1 MSTPQTTTTPSTETF
16 ADLLVEFEGATLPRR
31 APRITHI
38 PTGEVLVDYSG
49 TGWFGVAA
57 QDQRG
62 RLRLWVRRERGD
74 LLGHSVIIDPSRGT
88 ITRDYGKG
96 RIAIQRPAC
105 LSDAG
110 QAEFDPGI
118 SVWSGAAA

>member
-1 MSTPQTTTTPSTETF
+1 
-16 ADLLVEFEGATLPRR
+16 ADLLVEFEGAALPHR
-31 APRITHI
+31 APRVTHV
-38 PTGEVLVDYSG
+38 PTGEVLVDYWG

-74 LLGHSVIIDPSRGT
+74 LLGHSVVIDPIRGT

-105 LSDAG
+105 LNDG
-110 QAEFDPGI
+110 GLAEFDPAI